1 MTGTQYTGS
10 VDYPIGPD
18 PCTALRLIDESNLYN
33 TIFADPKQKEH
44 IICSTENWAAA
55 YASLQKIGTATVDGS
70 MRTLRLLLL
79 RDDEDTFLAWYLC
92 SLVPWAKLPTPKPQN
107 GKTKPPP
114 PLAAN
119 ISREALACPT
129 RIMNVVKDAV
139 NQMKEIWSFTEHFAT
154 EISYPESPSTAGT
167 KPGRVELGMA
177 IRRWGPYW
185 RSSVMYA
192 LLTQLVEA
200 GKHSGQYSRT
210 SRSDILLD

>member
-1 MTGTQYTGS
+1 MTGTQYRGS
-10 VDYPIGPD
+10 VNYPIGPD

-33 TIFADPKQKEH
+33 TIFADPKLKEQ

-55 YASLQKIGTATVDGS
+55 YATLRKISNATVDGN
-70 MRTLRLLLL
+70 MQTLRLLLL
-79 RDDEDTFLAWYLC
+79 RDDEDAFLAWYLC
-92 SLVPWAKLPTPKPQN
+92 SLVPWAKLQTPKPQN
-107 GKTKPPP
+107 RKTKPPP
-114 PLAAN
+114 PLAAT

-139 NQMKEIWSFTEHFAT
+139 SQMREIWSFTEHFAT
-154 EISYPESPSTAGT
+154 GVSYPGSPSTAGT
-167 KPGRVELGMA
+167 KTGRVELGMA

-200 GKHSGQYSRT
+200 RKDLGQYSTT
-210 SRSDILLD
+210 SRSDILSD